1 LGVEI
6 RTGRQ
11 PVWDATRWA
20 LAALVAGVAALA
32 VVLAMP
38 ARAHAV
44 APTILLLHG
53 GGWQSGGS
61 AEMNPWRE
69 DFEAYGYRTRLVDYP
84 LGNVTRSI
92 DYTDAIA
99 QQERLAGR
107 TVIAYGIS
115 AGGTIAAALAAAGR
129 VDGAVDVLGPTDF
142 VRWISPVGMYIML
155 AAHMTEAEKR
165 SASPLRRLNGRQTPQ
180 LLQCGLADPLTTFD
194 QCSRYVDRAAR
205 GNPDTTMQLMPNA
218 HGQWGTDRD
227 HARTWVQARWPASQP
242 ARRALRAAR

>member
-1 LGVEI
+1 V
-6 RTGRQ
+6 
-11 PVWDATRWA
+11 
-20 LAALVAGVAALA
+20 GVAALA
-32 VVLAMP
+32 FAFAMP
-38 ARAHAV
+38 APAHAA

-142 VRWISPVGMYIML
+142 VRWISPVGRYIKL

-165 SASPLRRLNGRQTPQ
+165 SASPLRRLNGQQTPQ
-180 LLQCGLADPLTTFD
+180 LLQCGVADPLTTFD

-218 HGQWGTDRD
+218 HGQWGADRD
-227 HARTWVQARWPASQP
+227 HARRWVQARWPAPSPQR
-242 ARRALRAAR
+242 ARRGRLRLQRR